1 MNFLSILS
9 RFYILALQLDLKSMF
24 SNGAGS
30 ESLLVR
36 YLWLV
41 YVLCAYHWFILQR
54 ERAAIFL
61 TTNYITI
68 ALYIEDQVQR
78 VLTEIYLKKFEI
90 KMGTKLEKLFIFRT
104 QLVWSGLLDFRW
116 FLFIYFVLDFR
127 LIFAR
132 FSLDEI
138 SCVAFVCLRVIW
150 FPCVSAHSSTYV
162 FWYF

>member
-1 MNFLSILS
+1 MWRTRVRLGTLHERGMNMWTECNLVRIGNNQNMDWISTLFMNFLSILS

-90 KMGTKLEKLFIFRT
+90 KMGKNLEKLYIFRT
-104 QLVWSGLLDFRW
+104 QLVWSGLLDFR
-116 FLFIYFVLDFR
+116 
-127 LIFAR
+127 
-132 FSLDEI
+132 
-138 SCVAFVCLRVIW
+138 
-150 FPCVSAHSSTYV
+150 
-162 FWYF
+162 

>member
-104 QLVWSGLLDFRW
+104 QLVWSQGSPFCWDAEAAGPAMLGQNLSKISASQPNLSKISASDQKS
-116 FLFIYFVLDFR
+116 
-127 LIFAR
+127 
-132 FSLDEI
+132 SL
-138 SCVAFVCLRVIW
+138 
-150 FPCVSAHSSTYV
+150 
-162 FWYF
+162 